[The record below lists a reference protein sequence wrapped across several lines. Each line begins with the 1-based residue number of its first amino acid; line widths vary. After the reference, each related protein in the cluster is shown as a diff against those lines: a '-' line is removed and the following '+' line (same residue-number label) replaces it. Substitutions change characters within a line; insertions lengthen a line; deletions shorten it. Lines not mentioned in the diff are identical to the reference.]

1 MKWGIFGKKK
11 LNDKITDLNQKMANL
26 SLDVIELN
34 KIINRFGK
42 KTDAIIETQSELTE
56 KIKLLSNDINKIG
69 ENQSDLAGKFD
80 RLIDEL
86 KKLQEMAKIPV
97 VKPFIRDPEKT
108 YNEERKK
115 DEENY
120 AHNLWRI

>member
-11 LNDKITDLNQKMANL
+11 LNKKIDTLQNRLNDLAINMSDLNLKL
-26 SLDVIELN
+26 TKL
-34 KIINRFGK
+34 K
-42 KTDAIIETQSELTE
+42 KTE
-56 KIKLLSNDINKIG
+56 LSNIAN
-69 ENQSDLAGKFD
+69 NQSDLAGKFD